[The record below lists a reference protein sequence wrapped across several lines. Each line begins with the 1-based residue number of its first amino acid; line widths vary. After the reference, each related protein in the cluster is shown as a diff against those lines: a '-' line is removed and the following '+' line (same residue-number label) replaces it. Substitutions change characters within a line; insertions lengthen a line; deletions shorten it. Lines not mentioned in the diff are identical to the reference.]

1 MAQNLKSGDVVTIIA
16 GDNKG
21 KSGKIVKMDL
31 KNHKAMIEGI
41 GIRERHMRATQFN
54 PKGGKKDIH
63 VGIDLQTLRK
73 REIIMSDK
81 YIPRLKTLY
90 KRRNR

>member
-1 MAQNLKSGDVVTIIA
+1 MKQNIKTGDTVTIIA

-21 KSGKIVKMDL
+21 KSGKVVKMDL

-41 GIRERHMRATQFN
+41 GVRERHLRATQFN

-63 VGIDLQTLRK
+63 VGIDL
-73 REIIMSDK
+73 SN
-81 YIPRLKTLY
+81 LK
-90 KRRNR
+90 KEGK